1 MPKRKRPNEEDKK
14 NNELSIYEEF
24 YCPKDTPAVPIE
36 FIESFYPI
44 FFCGKGKIQFKK
56 ITMALK
62 EKKKDDKQLHQA
74 KEVIKNVFRFANT
87 FVHNKTIS
95 NIDIFQQLSKKYGA
109 NLTAHGVEESKGGL
123 VNILLMCISGSVTVN
138 NSSWGKLLDGPP
150 GISPIPHGPYFII
163 SKNEEITKQQTI
175 KDISKILLPCQ
186 ENVKQ
191 LTEKLQEAQNRELI
205 DQDTNNEI
213 TKKITS
219 VTQFYNDLNQESD
232 QKRIAAEQQT
242 LTNQ

>member
-1 MPKRKRPNEEDKK
+1 MPKRKRPNEKDKK

-87 FVHNKTIS
+87 FVYNKTIS
-95 NIDIFQQLSKKYGA
+95 NIYIFQQLSKKYGA
-109 NLTAHGVEESKGGL
+109 NLAAHGVEESKGGL
-123 VNILLMCISGSVTVN
+123 VNILLICISGSVTVN
-138 NSSWGKLLDGPP
+138 NSNWGKLQDGPP
-150 GISPIPHGPYFII
+150 NISPIPHGPYFII
-163 SKNEEITKQQTI
+163 SKNKEITKQQTI

-191 LTEKLQEAQNRELI
+191 FKEKLQEAQDAELI
-205 DQDTNNEI
+205 TQEI
-213 TKKITS
+213 NDECTKKTTS
-219 VTQFYNDLNQESD
+219 VTEFFNALEALNQ
-232 QKRIAAEQQT
+232 KKIATAQQT